1 MRSHYP
7 RSILAL
13 LYQAV
18 AAAAFGAID
27 ARDAPSSPGT
37 SSCASACHALNSAL
51 PGEVAF
57 PNSTVY
63 DFEESRYWSVQQAT
77 TTPACR
83 LSPTCAQDVSTG
95 LLLLKKYECQFS
107 VKSGGHA
114 AFAGGSNINGG
125 VTIDFVNM
133 NEVTVNADRNV
144 TSLGPGNRWFDVYS
158 KLEPMGLSVVG
169 GRVADIGV
177 GGLTL
182 GGGISFF
189 SGQYGW
195 ACDNVVNYEVVF
207 ADGSI
212 HDVNQKSYPDL
223 YFALRGGGNNF
234 GIVTRFDLFT
244 FPQGEMLGGSL
255 TFLPN
260 ASAALIDAFTDFNI
274 NAPQDT
280 FAAVILAY
288 AYVQSA
294 EVWIEALDLEYA
306 KPVANPPIFQN
317 FTSIP
322 NPVANTLAITNLTNI
337 TLAFNASNPGGFRQ
351 TYWAGMIKNS
361 AELLTDSVNIFM
373 DEIAAVAN
381 ASGILPSIV
390 LQPITT
396 DMTSHF
402 TQNGGNALGITAAD
416 GPLTLINLS
425 ISWSSATDDDAI
437 MAAARNTI
445 NRVNSTAY
453 SMGLG
458 HPFLYQNYAALEQK
472 VFPSYGAQN
481 YKKLKQISKKYD
493 PDGVFQILQ
502 PGYFKLN
509 E

>member
-1 MRSHYP
+1 MYP
-7 RSILAL
+7 PHGLSILAVL
-13 LYQAV
+13 SQAV
-18 AAAAFGAID
+18 AAISAVD
-27 ARDAPSSPGT
+27 VRDPSSSPGT
-37 SSCASACHALNSAL
+37 SSCVSACHGLDSAL
-51 PGEVAF
+51 PGKVAF

-63 DFEESRYWSVQQAT
+63 DFEESRYWSVQQAS

-83 LSPTCAQDVSTG
+83 LSPTSAQDVSTAIQ
-95 LLLLKKYECQFS
+95 LLKKYECQFS

-114 AFAGGSNINGG
+114 AFTGGSNINGG
-125 VTIDFVNM
+125 VTIDLVNM
-133 NEVTVNADRNV
+133 NEVSVNAARNV

-189 SGQYGW
+189 SGQFGW
-195 ACDNVVNYEVVF
+195 ACDNVVNYEVVL

-212 HDVNQKSYPDL
+212 KDVNEQSYPDL

-244 FPQGEMLGGSL
+244 FPQGEMWGGSL
-255 TFLPN
+255 TFLSD
-260 ASAALIDAFTDFNI
+260 ASAALINAFTDFNI
-274 NAPQDT
+274 NAPEDT
-280 FAAVILAY
+280 HAAVILAY
-288 AYVQSA
+288 AFVQS
-294 EVWIEALDLEYA
+294 EGLWIEALDLEYA

-322 NPVANTLAITNLTNI
+322 NSVASTLAISNLTDL

-351 TYWAGMIKNS
+351 TYWTVMTKNS
-361 AELLTDSVNIFM
+361 GQLLNQSVNIFM
-373 DEIAAVAN
+373 EEIAPVAN

-416 GPLTLINLS
+416 GPLTLINLA
-425 ISWSSATDDDAI
+425 ISWSSITDDDAI

-445 NRVNSTAY
+445 NRINSTAY
-453 SMGLG
+453 AMDLG
-458 HPFLYQNYAALEQK
+458 NPFIYQNYAALEQK
-472 VFPSYGAQN
+472 VFPGYGAKN
-481 YKKLKQISKKYD
+481 YKKLQQISKKYD
-493 PDGVFQILQ
+493 PHGVFQTLQ